1 MSRAPVLDTPKGSK
15 GRVACA
21 GKKSSSVCN
30 RAATT
35 RQTEKGAQGV
45 GRQTTS
51 TVVSGIFLIT
61 AADAVFKSF
70 SVHAGEIVTILGSSG
85 RLKPAKRNDRSAAAD
100 GGNHSNP
107 GRGNIRPRGPWQWTS
122 GNGPSAF
129 SSNPAPCSVLL
140 TRRMRRIEDSPT

>member
-1 MSRAPVLDTPKGSK
+1 MVIAAKIMSV
-15 GRVACA
+15 
-21 GKKSSSVCN
+21 KKSRN
-30 RAATT
+30 REVIRVEHLSLGYGEEA
-35 RQTEKGAQGV
+35 
-45 GRQTTS
+45 
-51 TVVSGIFLIT
+51 VVEDI
-61 AADAVFKSF
+61 SF